1 MASNSATHKASVSYT
16 HSRLCFKAAVIEPL
30 ALAQTF
36 RITTSVGTFAMTKR
50 QFYTVFSNVVLT
62 RSYREGGLYH
72 YPKPPAKA
80 DQFRV
85 G

>member
-1 MASNSATHKASVSYT
+1 MASNAKHNASASYA

-36 RITTSVGTFAMTKR
+36 RVTTNVGTFAMTKR

-80 DQFRV
+80 EQFRV
-85 G
+85 V